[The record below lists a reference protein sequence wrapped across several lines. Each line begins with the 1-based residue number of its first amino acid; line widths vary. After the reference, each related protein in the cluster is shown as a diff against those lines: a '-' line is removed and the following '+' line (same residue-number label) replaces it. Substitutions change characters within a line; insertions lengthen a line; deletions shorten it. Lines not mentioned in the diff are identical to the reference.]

1 MALLIAV
8 IAGDLRDVPLRALA
22 IASLLLLALC
32 GLSDISS
39 RCGRATVLSFS
50 SVSFSLM
57 PPSFLFL
64 PGLLLGLLGDL

>member
-8 IAGDLRDVPLRALA
+8 IAGNLRDVPLKALA
-22 IASLLLLALC
+22 IASLLFLVFC
-32 GLSDISS
+32 GLSGISS
-39 RCGRATVLSFS
+39 YCGGATVSPFL